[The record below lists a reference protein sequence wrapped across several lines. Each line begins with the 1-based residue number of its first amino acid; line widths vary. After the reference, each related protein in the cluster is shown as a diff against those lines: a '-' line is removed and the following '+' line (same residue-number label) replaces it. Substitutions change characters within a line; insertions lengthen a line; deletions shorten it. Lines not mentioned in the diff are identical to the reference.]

1 MPEFCRVGVP
11 APAVPLGKSVGEYTH
26 PTPVARRCLEQEIK
40 RMPFQ
45 MVLTASVNPK
55 GMYVKV
61 ADSQIRLQ
69 QYLRAVTALLE
80 TANSI
85 VDGITLIENT
95 GADLSP
101 FHDLAAKNNKYGKK
115 VEFLGLNLNDYPLEY
130 GIGYGEFRLLDAGI
144 QQSKLIGPETS
155 LVKLTGRLIVRNL
168 VSILS
173 RIPTGMDMVADMKA
187 YKDPSDGWVE
197 SRLMVISQSFYMSK
211 MIGMYQQ
218 VNGAKGVA
226 AEHCLYQVVR
236 KSPGA
241 KIIPRLPR
249 EPQWVGYSGSTG
261 MRYDSLSMRL
271 RHPPRIMR
279 RVWRQLLNQPNLETV
294 WKTNNTSD
302 GASRYSPLFP
312 PPGVPG
318 GGLG

>member
-1 MPEFCRVGVP
+1 
-11 APAVPLGKSVGEYTH
+11 
-26 PTPVARRCLEQEIK
+26 
-40 RMPFQ
+40 

-61 ADSQIRLQ
+61 ADSQTRLQ
-69 QYLRAVTALLE
+69 QYLRAVAALLD
-80 TANSI
+80 TPSPI

-95 GADLSP
+95 GADLTP
-101 FHDLAAKNNKYGKK
+101 FHELAAKNNRYGKK

-144 QQSKLIGPETS
+144 QQSTFIGPETY

-173 RIPTGMDMVADMKA
+173 RIPTGMDMVADMQA
-187 YKDPSDGWVE
+187 YKDPSNGWVE
-197 SRLMVISQSFYMSK
+197 SRLMVIAQPFYMGK
-211 MIGMYQQ
+211 IVGMYHL
-218 VNGAKGVA
+218 VNGTKGVA

-236 KSPGA
+236 NSPGA

-271 RHPPRIMR
+271 RHPPRVLR
-279 RVWRQLLNQPNLETV
+279 RVLRHWMNAPDLQEV
-294 WKTNNTSD
+294 WKTNLALD
-302 GASRYSPLFP
+302 
-312 PPGVPG
+312 PG
-318 GGLG
+318 